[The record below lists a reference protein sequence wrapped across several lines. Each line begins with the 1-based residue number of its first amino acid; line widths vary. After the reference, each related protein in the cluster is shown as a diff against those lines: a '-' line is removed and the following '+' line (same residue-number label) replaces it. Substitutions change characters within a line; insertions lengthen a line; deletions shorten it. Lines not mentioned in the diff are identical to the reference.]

1 MRYLPNQYINPALTI
16 RDREKKV
23 ASSNLN
29 QPGESAPYTL
39 FKRDLS
45 TDDPEDYRGKPAF
58 GVEEDGQGFFV
69 FPFVQAPN
77 KKNTN
82 KDMKIATT
90 PPTGGGYATTNG
102 GIVDLMGRVF
112 YNDNG
117 VMRYDGTYD
126 EAIHGE
132 ILPGIGLDQANKSM
146 KINRDVAL
154 FPRIST
160 GEPMTNMEKKQGLD
174 VLRKTKDPKQ
184 IKRFVEQMMKGV

>member
-1 MRYLPNQYINPALTI
+1 
-16 RDREKKV
+16 
-23 ASSNLN
+23 
-29 QPGESAPYTL
+29 APYTL